1 MQTIRLMTWVDAP
14 VERCFKLSLS
24 VDLHVASARSTGERV
39 VAGVNTGLMGL
50 NQTVTWSARHFGRRF
65 QHTSLLDAW
74 RPFSYFRDVMVEG
87 AFESFVH
94 EHHFAVMD
102 DGTRIRDEV
111 RFAAPMG
118 SLGLVAEKL
127 ILRRH
132 LIRLLKRRNTLI
144 KQVAESEMWS
154 QFVGD
159 TALAEGDPYGSEA
172 LDPRMNKLVTSP
184 NTR

>member
-24 VDLHVASARSTGERV
+24 VDLHVISARRTGERV
-39 VAGVNTGLMGL
+39 VAGVGTGLMGL

-65 QHTSLLDAW
+65 HHTSLMDAW

-87 AFESFVH
+87 AFETFVH

-102 DGTRIRDEV
+102 DGTRIRDEL

-132 LIRLLKRRNTLI
+132 LIRLLKRRNALI

-154 QFVGD
+154 RFVGD
-159 TALAEGDPYGSEA
+159 ATPAEGDPYGSGA
-172 LDPRMNKLVTSP
+172 LEPGMEKMVASQHAR
-184 NTR
+184 